1 MNNTGQI
8 IKSKTANYT
17 VIPNETAKNN
27 NLSLEARGLLLYLI
41 SLPDDWVLYKSNL
54 HEHLNEKK
62 AKVDRAFRELKENG
76 YLASVRMV
84 GESGKFVGW
93 NHVVYS
99 ISINEEQPTLSFTEV
114 GENRKSEKPKVGFT
128 DNRKNYAYTKERLN
142 TKERIIQK
150 KEKDTPIY
158 KIKIEDVI
166 PENYNK
172 YQRIAIKFFWL
183 FANYEKNKTFK
194 DDISVVAKKAKLE
207 AWTKEVK
214 SLMESKGYTAQDFY
228 KVFRYLPKDD
238 FWMNTIS
245 SISALNKID
254 KNGNLR
260 FATILIKA
268 NDWMMKPK

>member
-1 MNNTGQI
+1 MRKSFILHLDSLEVLDDLSIEQKASLFDAIRDYNLGKEVKLSGLMKAVFTPFKNQFNRDNDKYESIVERNSINGSKGGRPK
-8 IKSKTANYT
+8 KSKQNPKNPMGYL
-17 VIPNETAKNN
+17 ETQQNPTK
-27 NLSLEARGLLLYLI
+27 
-41 SLPDDWVLYKSNL
+41 P
-54 HEHLNEKK
+54 KK
-62 AKVDRAFRELKENG
+62 ADNKNDNDNDNENKNDNDN
-76 YLASVRMV
+76 L
-84 GESGKFVGW
+84 
-93 NHVVYS
+93 ND
-99 ISINEEQPTLSFTEV
+99 N
-114 GENRKSEKPKVGFT
+114 KS
-128 DNRKNYAYTKERLN
+128 D
-142 TKERIIQK
+142 I
-150 KEKDTPIY
+150 PIY
-158 KIKIEDVI
+158 KIKIEDAT
-166 PENYNK
+166 PENYNE

-214 SLMESKGYTAQDFY
+214 SLMENKGYTAKDFY
-228 KVFRYLPKDD
+228 KVFQYLPKDD